1 MRIWLTPT
9 PQKHNSELMK
19 KLIQII
25 KDKERLYR
33 ILFEGTDRL
42 SKPVDI
48 IIMIAIALCIVM
60 ASLESVVKVDD
71 FSFQALINLELN
83 GAGIL
88 KASIIVLEYVLS
100 ILFTIEYILRV
111 YCSPVKREYV
121 LSFFGIIDLMA
132 TLPQLLSIFFPPLR
146 YLALMR
152 TFRLFRIFRVLK
164 LFSFLNEGYLL
175 LESIR
180 KSLTKILVYFMFVV
194 MLVCILGTIMYI
206 VESGTP
212 NSGFTSIPTSIYWA
226 IVTLTTVG
234 YGDITPVTAIGKFL
248 SGIVMILGYTIIAVP
263 TGIVSATMID
273 TTQKKGKN
281 GRCPR
286 CNEKTDLNANYCKH
300 CGERL

>member
-1 MRIWLTPT
+1 
-9 PQKHNSELMK
+9 MK
-19 KLIQII
+19 KLISII
-25 KDKERLYR
+25 KDKERLHR
-33 ILFEGTDRL
+33 ILFEGTDPL

-48 IIMIAIALCIVM
+48 TIMIAITLCIVM
-60 ASLESVVKVDD
+60 ASLESVVKVND
-71 FSFQALINLELN
+71 FSFQALIHLELN
-83 GAGIL
+83 GVGIL

-100 ILFTIEYILRV
+100 ILFAIEYVLRV

-121 LSFFGIIDLMA
+121 LSFFGIIDFMA
-132 TLPQLLSIFFPPLR
+132 TVPQLLSIFFPPLR

-194 MLVCILGTIMYI
+194 VLVCILGTIMYI

-212 NSGFTSIPTSIYWA
+212 DTKFTSIPTSIYWA

-234 YGDITPVTAIGKFL
+234 YGDITPVTAFGKFL

-263 TGIVSATMID
+263 TGIVSATMIN
-273 TTQKKGKN
+273 TTNKKGKD

>member
-1 MRIWLTPT
+1 
-9 PQKHNSELMK
+9 MK
-19 KLIQII
+19 KLISII
-25 KDKERLYR
+25 KDKERLHK
-33 ILFEGTDRL
+33 ILFDGTDPL

-48 IIMIAIALCIVM
+48 TIMIAIGLCIVM

-71 FSFQALINLELN
+71 FSFQALIHLELN
-83 GAGIL
+83 GVGIL
-88 KASIIVLEYVLS
+88 KASIIVLEYALS
-100 ILFTIEYILRV
+100 ILFAIEYVLRV

-132 TLPQLLSIFFPPLR
+132 TLPQLLSVFFPPLR

-194 MLVCILGTIMYI
+194 VLVCILGTIMYI

-212 NSGFTSIPTSIYWA
+212 GTRFTSIPTSIYWA

-234 YGDITPVTAIGKFL
+234 YGDITPVTAFGKFL

-263 TGIVSATMID
+263 TGIVSATMIN
-273 TTQKKGKN
+273 TTNKKGKG

-300 CGERL
+300 CGERLTTF

>member
-1 MRIWLTPT
+1 M
-9 PQKHNSELMK
+9 
-19 KLIQII
+19 
-25 KDKERLYR
+25 
-33 ILFEGTDRL
+33 
-42 SKPVDI
+42 
-48 IIMIAIALCIVM
+48 
-60 ASLESVVKVDD
+60 
-71 FSFQALINLELN
+71 N

-100 ILFTIEYILRV
+100 ILFAIEYVLRV

-121 LSFFGIIDLMA
+121 LSFFGIIDLLA
-132 TLPQLLSIFFPPLR
+132 TLPQLLSVFFPPLR
-146 YLALMR
+146 YLSLMR

-164 LFSFLNEGYLL
+164 LFAFLNEGFLL

-180 KSLTKILVYFMFVV
+180 KSLNKILVYFMFVV
-194 MLVCILGTIMYI
+194 MLVCMLGTIMYI

-234 YGDITPVTAIGKFL
+234 YGDITPVTALGKFL
-248 SGIVMILGYTIIAVP
+248 SGIIMILGYTIIAVP

-273 TTQKKGKN
+273 TTKKKGKD

>member
-1 MRIWLTPT
+1 M
-9 PQKHNSELMK
+9 N
-19 KLIQII
+19 KLISII
-25 KDKERLYR
+25 KDKKRLHR
-33 ILFEGTDRL
+33 ILFEGTDPL

-48 IIMIAIALCIVM
+48 AIMIAIGLCIVM

-71 FSFQALINLELN
+71 FSFHALVNLELN
-83 GAGIL
+83 GVGIL

-100 ILFTIEYILRV
+100 ILFAIEYVLRV

-132 TLPQLLSIFFPPLR
+132 TLPQLLSVFFPPLR
-146 YLALMR
+146 YLSLMR

-194 MLVCILGTIMYI
+194 VLVCILGTIMYI

-212 NSGFTSIPTSIYWA
+212 GTRFTSIPTSIYWA

-234 YGDITPVTAIGKFL
+234 YGDITPVTAFGKFL

-263 TGIVSATMID
+263 TGIVSATMIN
-273 TTQKKGKN
+273 TTKKKGKD

>member
-1 MRIWLTPT
+1 M
-9 PQKHNSELMK
+9 
-19 KLIQII
+19 
-25 KDKERLYR
+25 
-33 ILFEGTDRL
+33 
-42 SKPVDI
+42 
-48 IIMIAIALCIVM
+48 
-60 ASLESVVKVDD
+60 
-71 FSFQALINLELN
+71 
-83 GAGIL
+83 
-88 KASIIVLEYVLS
+88 
-100 ILFTIEYILRV
+100 LRV

-121 LSFFGIIDLMA
+121 LSFFGIIDLLA
-132 TLPQLLSIFFPPLR
+132 TWPQLLSVFFPPLR

-164 LFSFLNEGYLL
+164 LFAFINEGYLL

-180 KSLTKILVYFMFVV
+180 KSLVKILVYFMFVV
-194 MLVCILGTIMYI
+194 VLVCILGTIMYI

-212 NSGFTSIPTSIYWA
+212 GTLFTSIPTSIYWA

-234 YGDITPVTAIGKFL
+234 YGDITPVTALGKFL

-273 TTQKKGKN
+273 TTKKKGKD

>member
-1 MRIWLTPT
+1 
-9 PQKHNSELMK
+9 MK
-19 KLIQII
+19 KLISII
-25 KDKERLYR
+25 KDKERLHK
-33 ILFEGTDRL
+33 ILFDGTDPL

-48 IIMIAIALCIVM
+48 TIMIAIGLCIVM

-71 FSFQALINLELN
+71 FSFQTLIHLELN
-83 GAGIL
+83 GVGIL

-100 ILFTIEYILRV
+100 ILFAIEYVLRV

-132 TLPQLLSIFFPPLR
+132 TLPQLLSVFFPPLR

-164 LFSFLNEGYLL
+164 LFSFLNEGYML

-194 MLVCILGTIMYI
+194 VLVCILGTVMYI

-212 NSGFTSIPTSIYWA
+212 GTRFTSIPTSIYWA

-234 YGDITPVTAIGKFL
+234 YGDITPVTAFGKFL

-263 TGIVSATMID
+263 TGIVSATMIN
-273 TTQKKGKN
+273 TSNKKGKG

-300 CGERL
+300 CGERLTTF

>member
-1 MRIWLTPT
+1 
-9 PQKHNSELMK
+9 MK
-19 KLIQII
+19 KLIEII
-25 KDKERLYR
+25 KDKERLHR
-33 ILFEGTDRL
+33 ILFEGTDPL

-48 IIMIAIALCIVM
+48 TIMIAIALCIVM

-71 FSFQALINLELN
+71 FSFQALIHLELN

-88 KASIIVLEYVLS
+88 KAAIIVLEYVLS
-100 ILFTIEYILRV
+100 ILFAIEYVLRI

-121 LSFFGIIDLMA
+121 LSFFGIIDFMA
-132 TLPQLLSIFFPPLR
+132 TVPQLLSIFFPPLR

-164 LFSFLNEGYLL
+164 LFAFLNEGYLL

-194 MLVCILGTIMYI
+194 VLVCILGTIMYI

-234 YGDITPVTAIGKFL
+234 YGDITPLTALGKFL
-248 SGIVMILGYTIIAVP
+248 SGIIMILGYTIIAVP

-273 TTQKKGKN
+273 TTKKKGKD

>member
-1 MRIWLTPT
+1 
-9 PQKHNSELMK
+9 MK
-19 KLIQII
+19 KLISII
-25 KDKERLYR
+25 KDKERLHR
-33 ILFEGTDRL
+33 ILFEGTDPL
-42 SKPVDI
+42 SRPVDI

-83 GAGIL
+83 SAGIL

>member
-1 MRIWLTPT
+1 
-9 PQKHNSELMK
+9 MK
-19 KLIQII
+19 KLIDII

-33 ILFEGTDRL
+33 ILFEGTDPL

-71 FSFQALINLELN
+71 FSFQALIHLELN
-83 GAGIL
+83 AAGII
-88 KASIIVLEYVLS
+88 KAAIIVLEYVLS
-100 ILFTIEYILRV
+100 ILFAIEYVLRV

-121 LSFFGIIDLMA
+121 LSFFGIIDFMA
-132 TLPQLLSIFFPPLR
+132 TVPQLLSIFFPPLR

-194 MLVCILGTIMYI
+194 VLVCILGTIMYI

-212 NSGFTSIPTSIYWA
+212 GTKFTSIPTSIYWA

-234 YGDITPVTAIGKFL
+234 YGDITPVTAFGKFL

-273 TTQKKGKN
+273 TTKKKGKD

>member
-1 MRIWLTPT
+1 
-9 PQKHNSELMK
+9 MK
-19 KLIQII
+19 KLIDII

-33 ILFEGTDRL
+33 ILFEGTDPL

-48 IIMIAIALCIVM
+48 TIMIAIALCIVM

-71 FSFQALINLELN
+71 FSFQALIHLELN
-83 GAGIL
+83 GVGIL

-100 ILFTIEYILRV
+100 ILFAIEYVLRV

-121 LSFFGIIDLMA
+121 LSFFGIIDFMA
-132 TLPQLLSIFFPPLR
+132 TVPQLLSIFFPPLR

-175 LESIR
+175 LLESIR

-194 MLVCILGTIMYI
+194 VLVCILGTIMYI

-212 NSGFTSIPTSIYWA
+212 GTKFTSIPTSIYWA

-234 YGDITPVTAIGKFL
+234 YGDITPVTAFGKFL

-273 TTQKKGKN
+273 TTKKKGKD

>member
-1 MRIWLTPT
+1 
-9 PQKHNSELMK
+9 MK
-19 KLIQII
+19 KLISII
-25 KDKERLYR
+25 KDKKRLYR
-33 ILFEGTDRL
+33 ILFEGTDKL

-48 IIMIAIALCIVM
+48 AIMIAITLCIVM

-71 FSFQALINLELN
+71 FSFKALVNLELD
-83 GAGIL
+83 GVGIL

-100 ILFTIEYILRV
+100 ILFAIEYILRV

-132 TLPQLLSIFFPPLR
+132 TLPQLLSVVFPPLR
-146 YLALMR
+146 YLSLMR

-194 MLVCILGTIMYI
+194 VLVCILGTIMYI

-212 NSGFTSIPTSIYWA
+212 QTRFTSIPTSIYWA

-234 YGDITPVTAIGKFL
+234 YGDITPVTALGKFL

-286 CNEKTDLNANYCKH
+286 CNEKTDLSANYCKH

>member
-1 MRIWLTPT
+1 
-9 PQKHNSELMK
+9 MK
-19 KLIQII
+19 KENKLVSII
-25 KDKERLYR
+25 KDKKRLHR
-33 ILFEGTDRL
+33 ILFEGTDPL

-48 IIMIAIALCIVM
+48 AIMIAIGLCVLM

-71 FSFQALINLELN
+71 FSFQALIHMELN
-83 GAGIL
+83 GIGIL

-100 ILFTIEYILRV
+100 ILFAIEYVLRV

-132 TLPQLLSIFFPPLR
+132 TLPQLLSVFFPPLR

-164 LFSFLNEGYLL
+164 LFAFLNEGYML

-180 KSLTKILVYFMFVV
+180 KSLIKIMVYFMFVV
-194 MLVCILGTIMYI
+194 VLVCILGTVMYI

-212 NSGFTSIPTSIYWA
+212 YTRFTSIPTSIYWA

-234 YGDITPVTAIGKFL
+234 YGDITPVTAFGKFL

-263 TGIVSATMID
+263 TGIVSATMINS
-273 TTQKKGKN
+273 TNKKGKD

-300 CGERL
+300 CGERLH

>member
-1 MRIWLTPT
+1 
-9 PQKHNSELMK
+9 MK
-19 KLIQII
+19 KLIEII
-25 KDKERLYR
+25 KDKERLHR
-33 ILFEGTDRL
+33 ILFEGTDPL

-48 IIMIAIALCIVM
+48 TIMIAIALCIVM

-71 FSFQALINLELN
+71 FSFQALIHLELN

-88 KASIIVLEYVLS
+88 KAAIIVLEYVLS
-100 ILFTIEYILRV
+100 ILFAIEYVLRI

-121 LSFFGIIDLMA
+121 LSFFGIIDFMA
-132 TLPQLLSIFFPPLR
+132 TVPQLLSIFFPPLR

-164 LFSFLNEGYLL
+164 LFAFLNEGYLL

-180 KSLTKILVYFMFVV
+180 KSLNKILVYFMFVV
-194 MLVCILGTIMYI
+194 VLVCILGTIMYI

-234 YGDITPVTAIGKFL
+234 YGDITPVTALGKFM
-248 SGIVMILGYTIIAVP
+248 SGIIMILGYTIIAVP

-273 TTQKKGKN
+273 TTKKKGKD

>member
-1 MRIWLTPT
+1 
-9 PQKHNSELMK
+9 MK
-19 KLIQII
+19 KLIDII

-33 ILFEGTDRL
+33 ILFEGTDPL
-42 SKPVDI
+42 SKPVDL

-71 FSFQALINLELN
+71 FSFQALIHLELN
-83 GAGIL
+83 AAGII
-88 KASIIVLEYVLS
+88 KAAIIVLEYVLS
-100 ILFTIEYILRV
+100 ILFAIEYVLRV

-121 LSFFGIIDLMA
+121 LSFFGIIDFMA
-132 TLPQLLSIFFPPLR
+132 TVPQLLSIFFPPLR

-164 LFSFLNEGYLL
+164 LFSFLNEGYML

-194 MLVCILGTIMYI
+194 VLVCILGTIMYI

-212 NSGFTSIPTSIYWA
+212 GTKFTSIPTSIYWA

-234 YGDITPVTAIGKFL
+234 YGDITPVTAFGKFL

-273 TTQKKGKN
+273 TTKKKGKD

>member
-1 MRIWLTPT
+1 
-9 PQKHNSELMK
+9 
-19 KLIQII
+19 
-25 KDKERLYR
+25 
-33 ILFEGTDRL
+33 
-42 SKPVDI
+42 
-48 IIMIAIALCIVM
+48 MIAIALCIVM

-71 FSFQALINLELN
+71 FSFQALVNMELN
-83 GAGIL
+83 GVGIL

-100 ILFTIEYILRV
+100 ILFAIEYVLRV

-121 LSFFGIIDLMA
+121 LSFFGIIDLLA
-132 TLPQLLSIFFPPLR
+132 TLPQLLSVFFPPLR
-146 YLALMR
+146 YLSLMR

-164 LFSFLNEGYLL
+164 LFSFINEGYLL

-194 MLVCILGTIMYI
+194 VLVCILGTIMYI

-212 NSGFTSIPTSIYWA
+212 GTLFTSIPTSIYWA

-234 YGDITPVTAIGKFL
+234 YGDITPVTALGKFL

-273 TTQKKGKN
+273 TTKKKGKD

>member
-1 MRIWLTPT
+1 M
-9 PQKHNSELMK
+9 MK

-33 ILFEGTDRL
+33 ILFEGTDPL
-42 SKPVDI
+42 SKPVDL

-71 FSFQALINLELN
+71 FSFQALIHLELN
-83 GAGIL
+83 GVGIL
-88 KASIIVLEYVLS
+88 KAAIIVLEYVLS
-100 ILFTIEYILRV
+100 ILFAIEYVLRV

-121 LSFFGIIDLMA
+121 LSFFGIIDFMA
-132 TLPQLLSIFFPPLR
+132 TVPQLLSIFFPPLR

-194 MLVCILGTIMYI
+194 VLVCILGTIMYI

-212 NSGFTSIPTSIYWA
+212 GTKFTSIPTSIYWA

-234 YGDITPVTAIGKFL
+234 YGDITPVTAFGKFL

-273 TTQKKGKN
+273 TTKKKGKD

>member
-1 MRIWLTPT
+1 
-9 PQKHNSELMK
+9 MK
-19 KLIQII
+19 KESKFKKLVSII
-25 KDKERLYR
+25 KDKERLHR
-33 ILFEGTDRL
+33 ILFEGTDPL

-48 IIMIAIALCIVM
+48 GIMIAIGLCVIM
-60 ASLESVVKVDD
+60 ASLESVVKVSD
-71 FSFQALINLELN
+71 FSFQTLIHLELN
-83 GAGIL
+83 GVGIL

-100 ILFTIEYILRV
+100 ILFAIEYVLRV

-132 TLPQLLSIFFPPLR
+132 TLPQLLSVFFPPLR

-164 LFSFLNEGYLL
+164 LFSFLNEGYML

-194 MLVCILGTIMYI
+194 VLVCILGTIMYI

-212 NSGFTSIPTSIYWA
+212 YTRFTSIPTSIYWA

-234 YGDITPVTAIGKFL
+234 YGDITPVTAFGKFL

-263 TGIVSATMID
+263 TGIVSATMIN
-273 TTQKKGKN
+273 TTNKKGKN

-286 CNEKTDLNANYCKH
+286 CNEKTDLTANYCKH
-300 CGERL
+300 CGERLH

>member
-1 MRIWLTPT
+1 
-9 PQKHNSELMK
+9 MK
-19 KLIQII
+19 KEKKLVSII
-25 KDKERLYR
+25 KDKERLHR
-33 ILFEGTDRL
+33 ILFEGTDPL

-48 IIMIAIALCIVM
+48 AIMIAIGLCVLM
-60 ASLESVVKVDD
+60 ASLESVVKVSD
-71 FSFQALINLELN
+71 FSFQALIHLELN
-83 GAGIL
+83 GIGIL

-100 ILFTIEYILRV
+100 ILFAIEYILRV

-132 TLPQLLSIFFPPLR
+132 TLPQLLSVFFPPLR

-164 LFSFLNEGYLL
+164 LFAFLNEGYML

-180 KSLTKILVYFMFVV
+180 KSLVKIMVYFMFVV
-194 MLVCILGTIMYI
+194 VLVCILGTIMYI

-212 NSGFTSIPTSIYWA
+212 FTRFTSIPTSIYWA

-234 YGDITPVTAIGKFL
+234 YGDITPVTAFGKFL

-263 TGIVSATMID
+263 TGIVSATMINSSN
-273 TTQKKGKN
+273 KKGKD

-300 CGERL
+300 CGERLH

>member
-1 MRIWLTPT
+1 
-9 PQKHNSELMK
+9 MK
-19 KLIQII
+19 KENKLVSII
-25 KDKERLYR
+25 KDKERLHR
-33 ILFEGTDRL
+33 ILFEGTDPL

-48 IIMIAIALCIVM
+48 AIMIAIGLCVLM

-71 FSFQALINLELN
+71 FSFQALIHMELN
-83 GAGIL
+83 GIGIL

-100 ILFTIEYILRV
+100 ILFAIEYVLRV

-132 TLPQLLSIFFPPLR
+132 TLPQLLSVFFPPLR

-164 LFSFLNEGYLL
+164 LFAFLNEGYML

-180 KSLTKILVYFMFVV
+180 KSLIKIMVYFMFVV
-194 MLVCILGTIMYI
+194 VLVCILGTVMYI

-212 NSGFTSIPTSIYWA
+212 YTRFTSIPTSIYWA

-234 YGDITPVTAIGKFL
+234 YGDITPVTAFGKFL

-263 TGIVSATMID
+263 TGIVSATMINS
-273 TTQKKGKN
+273 TNKKGKD

-300 CGERL
+300 CGERLH

>member
-1 MRIWLTPT
+1 
-9 PQKHNSELMK
+9 MK
-19 KLIQII
+19 KLIAII
-25 KDKERLYR
+25 KDKERLHR
-33 ILFEGTDRL
+33 ILFEGTDPL
-42 SKPVDI
+42 SRPVDI

-83 GAGIL
+83 SAGIL

-121 LSFFGIIDLMA
+121 LSFFGIIDLIA
-132 TLPQLLSIFFPPLR
+132 TLPQLLSVFFPPLR
-146 YLALMR
+146 YLSLMR

-164 LFSFLNEGYLL
+164 LFAFLNEGYLL

>member
-1 MRIWLTPT
+1 
-9 PQKHNSELMK
+9 MK
-19 KLIQII
+19 KLISII
-25 KDKERLYR
+25 KDKERLHR
-33 ILFEGTDRL
+33 ILFEGTDPL
-42 SKPVDI
+42 SRPVDI

-83 GAGIL
+83 SAGIL

-132 TLPQLLSIFFPPLR
+132 TLPQLLSVFFPPLR
-146 YLALMR
+146 YLSLMR

-164 LFSFLNEGYLL
+164 LFAFLNEGYLL

-273 TTQKKGKN
+273 TTQNKGKN

>member
-1 MRIWLTPT
+1 
-9 PQKHNSELMK
+9 MK
-19 KLIQII
+19 KLIAII

-33 ILFEGTDRL
+33 ILFEGTDPL

-48 IIMIAIALCIVM
+48 TIMIAIVLCIVM

-71 FSFQALINLELN
+71 FSFQALIHLELN
-83 GAGIL
+83 AVGII
-88 KASIIVLEYVLS
+88 KAAIIVLEYVLS
-100 ILFTIEYILRV
+100 ILFAIEYVLRV

-121 LSFFGIIDLMA
+121 LSFFGVIDFMA
-132 TLPQLLSIFFPPLR
+132 TVPQLLSVFFPPLR

-194 MLVCILGTIMYI
+194 VLVCILGTIMYI
-206 VESGTP
+206 VESDTP
-212 NSGFTSIPTSIYWA
+212 NTLFTSIPTSIYWA

-234 YGDITPVTAIGKFL
+234 YGDITPVTAFGKFL

-273 TTQKKGKN
+273 TTKKKGKD

>member
-1 MRIWLTPT
+1 MV
-9 PQKHNSELMK
+9 S
-19 KLIQII
+19 II
-25 KDKERLYR
+25 KDKERLHR
-33 ILFEGTDRL
+33 ILFEGTDPL

-48 IIMIAIALCIVM
+48 AIMIAIGLCVLM

-71 FSFQALINLELN
+71 FSFQALIHMELN
-83 GAGIL
+83 GVGIL

-100 ILFTIEYILRV
+100 ILFAIEYVLRV

-132 TLPQLLSIFFPPLR
+132 TLPQLLSVFFPPLR

-164 LFSFLNEGYLL
+164 LFAFLNEGYML

-180 KSLTKILVYFMFVV
+180 KSLVKIMVYFMFVV
-194 MLVCILGTIMYI
+194 VLVCILGTVMYI

-212 NSGFTSIPTSIYWA
+212 YTRFTSIPTSIYWA

-234 YGDITPVTAIGKFL
+234 YGDITPVTAFGKFL

-263 TGIVSATMID
+263 TGIVSATMINS
-273 TTQKKGKN
+273 TNKKGKD

-300 CGERL
+300 CGERLH

>member
-1 MRIWLTPT
+1 
-9 PQKHNSELMK
+9 MK
-19 KLIQII
+19 KENKLVSII
-25 KDKERLYR
+25 KDKDRLHR
-33 ILFEGTDRL
+33 ILFEGTDPL

-48 IIMIAIALCIVM
+48 AIMIAIGLCVLM

-71 FSFQALINLELN
+71 FSFQALIHMELN
-83 GAGIL
+83 GIGIL

-100 ILFTIEYILRV
+100 ILFAIEYVLRV

-132 TLPQLLSIFFPPLR
+132 TLPQLLSVFFPPLR

-164 LFSFLNEGYLL
+164 LFAFLNEGYML

-180 KSLTKILVYFMFVV
+180 KSLVKIMVYFMFVV
-194 MLVCILGTIMYI
+194 VLVCILGTIMYI

-212 NSGFTSIPTSIYWA
+212 YTRFTSIPTSIYWA

-234 YGDITPVTAIGKFL
+234 YGDITPVTAFGKFL

-263 TGIVSATMID
+263 TGIVSATMINS
-273 TTQKKGKN
+273 TNKKGKD

-300 CGERL
+300 CGERLH

>member
-1 MRIWLTPT
+1 
-9 PQKHNSELMK
+9 
-19 KLIQII
+19 
-25 KDKERLYR
+25 
-33 ILFEGTDRL
+33 
-42 SKPVDI
+42 
-48 IIMIAIALCIVM
+48 
-60 ASLESVVKVDD
+60 
-71 FSFQALINLELN
+71 
-83 GAGIL
+83 
-88 KASIIVLEYVLS
+88 
-100 ILFTIEYILRV
+100 
-111 YCSPVKREYV
+111 
-121 LSFFGIIDLMA
+121 MA
-132 TLPQLLSIFFPPLR
+132 TWPQLLSIFFPPLR
-146 YLALMR
+146 YLAIMR

-164 LFSFLNEGYLL
+164 LFTFLNEGYLL

-180 KSLTKILVYFMFVV
+180 KSLVKILVYFMFVV
-194 MLVCILGTIMYI
+194 VLVCILGTIMYM

-212 NSGFTSIPTSIYWA
+212 DTLFTSIPTSIYWA

-234 YGDITPVTAIGKFL
+234 YGDITPVTAFGKFL

>member
-1 MRIWLTPT
+1 
-9 PQKHNSELMK
+9 MK

-33 ILFEGTDRL
+33 ILFEGTDPL
-42 SKPVDI
+42 SKPVDL

-71 FSFQALINLELN
+71 FSFQALIHLELN
-83 GAGIL
+83 GVGIL
-88 KASIIVLEYVLS
+88 KAAIIVLEYVLS
-100 ILFTIEYILRV
+100 ILFAIEYVLRV

-121 LSFFGIIDLMA
+121 LSFFGIIDFMA
-132 TLPQLLSIFFPPLR
+132 TVPQLLSIFFPPLR

-194 MLVCILGTIMYI
+194 VLVCILGTIMYI

-212 NSGFTSIPTSIYWA
+212 GTKFTSIPTSIYWA

-234 YGDITPVTAIGKFL
+234 YGDITPVTAFGKFL

-273 TTQKKGKN
+273 TTKKKGKD

>member
-1 MRIWLTPT
+1 MS
-9 PQKHNSELMK
+9 KNESKFK
-19 KLIQII
+19 KLVSII
-25 KDKERLYR
+25 KDKKRLHR
-33 ILFEGTDRL
+33 ILFEGTDPL

-48 IIMIAIALCIVM
+48 AIMIAIGLCVLM
-60 ASLESVVKVDD
+60 ASLESVVKVSD
-71 FSFQALINLELN
+71 FSFQALIHMELN
-83 GAGIL
+83 GIGIL

-100 ILFTIEYILRV
+100 ILFAIEYVLRV

-132 TLPQLLSIFFPPLR
+132 TLPQLLSVFFPPLR

-164 LFSFLNEGYLL
+164 LFAFLNEGYML

-180 KSLTKILVYFMFVV
+180 KSLVKIMVYFMFVV
-194 MLVCILGTIMYI
+194 VLVCILGTIMYI

-212 NSGFTSIPTSIYWA
+212 FTRFTSIPTSIYWA

-234 YGDITPVTAIGKFL
+234 YGDITPVTAFGKFL
-248 SGIVMILGYTIIAVP
+248 SGVIMILGYTIIAVP
-263 TGIVSATMID
+263 TGIVSATMINS
-273 TTQKKGKN
+273 TNKKGKD

-300 CGERL
+300 CGERLH